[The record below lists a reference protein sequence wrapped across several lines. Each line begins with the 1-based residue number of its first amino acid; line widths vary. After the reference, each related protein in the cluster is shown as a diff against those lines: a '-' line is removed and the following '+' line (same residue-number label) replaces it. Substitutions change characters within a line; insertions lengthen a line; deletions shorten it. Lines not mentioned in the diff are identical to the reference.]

1 MKLQTTLNHGLP
13 PPDTNTSI
21 RFMTAGQSW
30 IRYGICR
37 TSRSLQH
44 SVTRVSYGIE
54 LKNVWAYASTRPIA
68 TTVSSPHATCGKL
81 LFKTWGAPQA
91 LCSGAAAAASWD
103 AMMVFERSAGAG
115 RRARPGGRR
124 ATRGCE
130 LGSAPVAASEQTRQ
144 RTNLDRV
151 GRAPQVCLWPIL
163 NFSCVRMHYV
173 SLSKLLR
180 FTDDL

>member
-1 MKLQTTLNHGLP
+1 M
-13 PPDTNTSI
+13 
-21 RFMTAGQSW
+21 
-30 IRYGICR
+30 
-37 TSRSLQH
+37 
-44 SVTRVSYGIE
+44 
-54 LKNVWAYASTRPIA
+54 PIA
-68 TTVSSPHATCGKL
+68 TTVNSHRATHGKL
-81 LFKTWGAPQA
+81 LLWKCRSKAQTLTRSKHMMCTA
-91 LCSGAAAAASWD
+91 CSWLAWTPRWNHATNLLDRERMDVNQPSERSAWPHVCPWQHGGGHVQCASAAAAASWD
-103 AMMVFERSAGAG
+103 EMMAFERSAGAG

-173 SLSKLLR
+173 
-180 FTDDL
+180 